1 MKPCHHRIHNRCWVK
16 YSDEREMPCPY
27 CGDEIQEQESL
38 FGRQNK
44 KCSMEDRARVLRA
57 EEEGRD
63 WQSVSESLDFMDDR
77 GGMDTIWRNGSQERV
92 TRRDW

>member
-1 MKPCHHRIHNRCWVK
+1 MKPCHHRIHNHCWVK

-44 KCSMEDRARVLRA
+44 KYSMEDRARVLRA
-57 EEEGRD
+57 AEEGRD
-63 WQSVSESLDFMDDR
+63 WQWVAESLDVKCLLK
-77 GGMDTIWRNGSQERV
+77 TRNSIN
-92 TRRDW
+92 